1 MNTFNITF
9 MRHFIII
16 TIGIILFSACNKKI
30 ESQNDIIACGVPLNL
45 VNNQLLDSFEIKPF
59 SVINLDQKWDNSSIK
74 VYFKDVS
81 DESLI
86 TKTLLIA
93 NKWSVANIK
102 FIRETDE
109 NMSQIRVSYRCPNDG
124 YKSLI
129 GNEANETN
137 HSGLTTLWLNDLDK
151 KPDSIFNRVVLHE
164 FGHALGLFHEMQ
176 NPNFNLIWDS
186 SIVYRYYQKKE
197 NWTKSQVDMNIFT
210 KRAASKYSK
219 FDPESIMIYA
229 IPDSFTKNRI
239 AINWPSK
246 LSKID
251 IENIKQ
257 VYH

>member
-1 MNTFNITF
+1 M
-9 MRHFIII
+9 H
-16 TIGIILFSACNKKI
+16 SSCDEKKEI
-30 ESQNDIIACGVPLNL
+30 KNDIIVCGVPLNL
-45 VNNQLLDSFEIKPF
+45 VNNQLFDSNEIKPF
-59 SVINLDQKWDNSSIK
+59 AVIDLDQKWENPIIK
-74 VYFKDVS
+74 VFFKDIS
-81 DESLI
+81 DEAVI

-102 FIRETDE
+102 FIREHDE
-109 NMSQIRVSYRCPNDG
+109 NISQIRISYRCPNDG

-129 GNEANETN
+129 GKEADEAD
-137 HSGLTTLWLNDLDK
+137 HSGLPTLWLNDLDK

-186 SIVYRYYQKKE
+186 SVVYRYFQKNE
-197 NWTKSQVDMNIFT
+197 HWTKSQVDNNIFV
-210 KRAASKYSK
+210 KRNASKYSK
-219 FDPESIMIYA
+219 FDRESIMIYA

-239 AINWPSK
+239 AINWPNK

-257 VYH
+257 VYQ